1 MDVSA
6 FHGRTRIPE
15 MIESYTFGRIVVDGR
30 SYTSDLIIYPDRVE
44 DHWRRKSGHRLVPE
58 DLERLLQGQAGTLVV
73 GTGNEGLMRVPD
85 ETLDYLESAGFEV
98 IVQRTDEACETYNRL
113 AEQGPVIA
121 ALHLTC

>member
-1 MDVSA
+1 
-6 FHGRTRIPE
+6 
-15 MIESYTFGRIVVDGR
+15 MIESYSFGRIVVDGV

-44 DHWRRKSGHRLVPE
+44 DHWRRKSGHRLAPE
-58 DLERLLQGQAGTLVV
+58 ALERFPQGQAGTLVV
-73 GTGNEGLMRVPD
+73 GAGSTGLMRVPS

-98 IVQRTDEACETYNRL
+98 IVQRTGEACETYNRL

>member
-1 MDVSA
+1 
-6 FHGRTRIPE
+6 
-15 MIESYTFGRIVVDGR
+15 MIESYTFGRIVVDGK

-44 DHWRRKSGHRLVPE
+44 DHWRRKSGHRLAPE
-58 DLERLLQGQAGTLVV
+58 DLEQLLQGQARALVV